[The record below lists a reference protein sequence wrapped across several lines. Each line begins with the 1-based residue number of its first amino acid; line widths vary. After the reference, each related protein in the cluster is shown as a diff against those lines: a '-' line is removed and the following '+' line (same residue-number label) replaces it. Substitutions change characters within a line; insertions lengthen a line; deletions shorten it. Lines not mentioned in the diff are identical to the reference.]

1 MAPEIPATGPPATA
15 AARRDTPVPIT
26 KWAVQDIIKNRWMH
40 AARGRGIARPSNFL
54 PEKEFA
60 YDHGSTYARCGGG
73 MLRH

>member
-1 MAPEIPATGPPATA
+1 
-15 AARRDTPVPIT
+15 
-26 KWAVQDIIKNRWMH
+26 MH
-40 AARGRGIARPSNFL
+40 AARGRGIARPSISL